1 MMWLEL
7 NSAVQSWVWCGVGGR
22 VTTYMRNEGE
32 GRKMSLYFDDTLDR
46 TCVSTEFG
54 GLKQMSPSPVGYVRY
69 MGNEDTVQCMPQ
81 QGHFPSVNKKKK
93 EWEREGETGFSSVPA
108 IKAEVLKCSSSL

>member
-1 MMWLEL
+1 MICTKLKKHSL
-7 NSAVQSWVWCGVGGR
+7 TADSLKKGQQHVSVKCTFFTSSSP

-32 GRKMSLYFDDTLDR
+32 GWKMSLYFDDTLDR

-81 QGHFPSVNKKKK
+81 QGHFPSVNMKKK
-93 EWEREGETGFSSVPA
+93 E
-108 IKAEVLKCSSSL
+108 